1 MTQERR
7 RWLPGKS
14 RRQILGTCLTGED
27 IVEERRGFQT
37 KGESL
42 DPMLSQRLVS
52 RQAADCRLAGAVLSH
67 LLLRHVS
74 LCDCPPHGGTSPI
87 TLTGV
92 FGMVLTTRCTASVT
106 REMAAVKSDKTTPA
120 MMETHSFTPY
130 LIMMMIIHLLDH
142 HNHERHFDPDDGHRH
157 LLPSPAS
164 LWRTSV

>member
-1 MTQERR
+1 MSSPGDAGKRSITSGFVRLKAGLENKRLLGLLVVEGCCKRFYNRARQSTKRCLAQLVLGAKGGVTQERR

-74 LCDCPPHGGTSPI
+74 LCDCPPHGGTSVYS
-87 TLTGV
+87 V
-92 FGMVLTTRCTASVT
+92 FWT
-106 REMAAVKSDKTTPA
+106 KIF
-120 MMETHSFTPY
+120 FTVVALSSY
-130 LIMMMIIHLLDH
+130 
-142 HNHERHFDPDDGHRH
+142 
-157 LLPSPAS
+157 A
-164 LWRTSV
+164 